1 MTDTATSQRILVVE
15 DSSATRRLIELCLQ
29 DTAWEVDMQGD
40 GASALAAADLRNPD
54 LVILDIGLPDIDGW
68 EVLEQLRKRPGS
80 DVSVLVITAHAD
92 AASRLRA
99 EVDSV
104 DGFLPKPFHPD
115 ELRDAVDLL
124 VCG

>member
-1 MTDTATSQRILVVE
+1 MTAERTSQRILVVE

-29 DTAWEVDMQGD
+29 DGSFEVDMQQD
-40 GASALAAADLRNPD
+40 GASALAAAEVRDPD

-68 EVLEQLRKRPGS
+68 EVLEQLRKRPGN

-99 EVDSV
+99 EMDSV
-104 DGFLPKPFHPD
+104 DGFLRKPFRPD
-115 ELRDAVDLL
+115 ELRNAVELL
-124 VCG
+124 V